1 MIISCQTSQ
10 LYTRTS
16 RSVLILRLVLLPYG
30 AVRQFSDLNEATVKM
45 SARITVIAL
54 LVAIFSAL
62 CPCSVTS
69 QCTNQFCFEDDED
82 DQVSADHANLNT
94 LPRFRANQDE
104 ALLKAQEELFN
115 HRRTLDNQK
124 QLLFDL
130 GRTVANEELDVIT
143 QQRELTSVQKTVHE
157 IQRNVSVL
165 LQEQTNQGHDSTIHG
180 DTLAVLTHTLTSYKQ
195 HVEDQD
201 DKLAKQNEM
210 LQTLQD
216 EISSG

>member
-10 LYTRTS
+10 LYTSTS

-94 LPRFRANQDE
+94 LTRFRANQDE

-157 IQRNVSVL
+157 MQRNVSVL

-216 EISSG
+216 EISGG